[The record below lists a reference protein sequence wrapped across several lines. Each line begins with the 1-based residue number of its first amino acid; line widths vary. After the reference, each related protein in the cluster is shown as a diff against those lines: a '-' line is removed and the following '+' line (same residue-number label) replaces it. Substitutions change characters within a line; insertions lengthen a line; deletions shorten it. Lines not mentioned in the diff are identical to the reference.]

1 LATIYPTPWYTTDVN
16 ATRILAF
23 CLSWA
28 AAACYQTPQP
38 DCGFVCGPAGQC
50 PDGYQCASDNRCHR
64 EGTPASLMCA
74 TPDAPP
80 RDVAVFD
87 TFVFD
92 AGADAA
98 PDGDVTPPTLMS
110 STPANGAT
118 SVPRTTTITI
128 VFDEG
133 VQNVSA
139 SSFTVAIG
147 VNAVAGTIANLSATT
162 YELTPSSML
171 MNNATVTVSLTAG
184 ISDLAGNTLVPVS
197 FSFSTGN

>member
-1 LATIYPTPWYTTDVN
+1 
-16 ATRILAF
+16 
-23 CLSWA
+23 
-28 AAACYQTPQP
+28 
-38 DCGFVCGPAGQC
+38 
-50 PDGYQCASDNRCHR
+50 
-64 EGTPASLMCA
+64 MCA

-184 ISDLAGNTLVPVS
+184 ISDLAGNALVPVS